1 MLNSIRTRNFALACL
16 AFGAMLS
23 SSTFGQQA
31 AAQKPTGTRVGVV
44 YIQEAIWAT
53 NEGKKESAALEQ
65 RFGARNTEIKTEA
78 ESIEKARTQLEAQ
91 ADKLSEEARN
101 SQAKSLADR
110 QKNLKRK
117 YEDFQAE
124 VQQAQ
129 QEILVRLGEKMSAL
143 LTKYASTHDFAVI
156 LDVSDQRTSPVLW
169 ASTETNISQELV
181 NAYDAENPVSGA
193 PTTKPAAPKPAAT
206 TPKPVAP
213 ATTPKK
219 P

>member
-1 MLNSIRTRNFALACL
+1 MLDLTRTRNLALACL
-16 AFGAMLS
+16 AFGALLS
-23 SSTFGQQA
+23 SSASGQ

-53 NEGKKESAALEQ
+53 NEGKKESAVLEQ
-65 RFGARNTEIKTEA
+65 RFGARNAEIKTEA
-78 ESIEKARTQLEAQ
+78 ESIDKARAQLEAQ

-101 SQAKSLADR
+101 TQAKSIADR
-110 QKNLKRK
+110 QKVLKRK

-169 ASTETNISQELV
+169 ASTETNISQDLV

-193 PTTKPAAPKPAAT
+193 PAAKPAAT
-206 TPKPVAP
+206 TPKPVATTPKPAAP